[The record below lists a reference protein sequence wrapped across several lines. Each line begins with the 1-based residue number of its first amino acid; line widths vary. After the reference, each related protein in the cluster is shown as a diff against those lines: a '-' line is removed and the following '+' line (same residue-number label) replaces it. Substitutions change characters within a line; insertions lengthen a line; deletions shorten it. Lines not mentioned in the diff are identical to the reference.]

1 MIIFINLSIWSTFS
15 VTACVYIYIQD
26 DYQHHSIS
34 IHLPFLDTVTSLKAQ
49 KVTWQYLTGHQ
60 KLLHPIPNQMN
71 SRNPTFKFHI
81 QQRRIHK
88 SSTSQF
94 SKINPI
100 LITCRWICYNKFWLF
115 FSSRENGNKLS
126 SIQKLQHQAT
136 EETKF

>member
-1 MIIFINLSIWSTFS
+1 MVYIQCNSM
-15 VTACVYIYIQD
+15 CVYIYTRWLPASLNF
-26 DYQHHSIS
+26 HTSAIS
-34 IHLPFLDTVTSLKAQ
+34 RYSYKPESTKGYMA
-49 KVTWQYLTGHQ
+49 
-60 KLLHPIPNQMN
+60 IPNRTSETAPSSTQSN
-71 SRNPTFKFHI
+71 ELKKSNFKFHI